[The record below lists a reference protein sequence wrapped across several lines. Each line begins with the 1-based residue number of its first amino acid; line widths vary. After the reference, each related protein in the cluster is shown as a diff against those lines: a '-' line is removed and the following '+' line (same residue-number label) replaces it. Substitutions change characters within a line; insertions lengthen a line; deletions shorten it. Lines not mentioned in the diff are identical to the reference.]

1 MKAAHDMRRNQLR
14 PGTDPGGNAGV
25 GAMTPDE
32 RGRMPAN
39 EVARDALQTAAKIE
53 ISHDGE
59 TVLMTLRGQLDVS
72 SRRRFDEKLSEIRS
86 AEPEQLVI
94 DLRELTFVDST
105 GLSLLLKA
113 NNIAREDHFR
123 LHVVRSPA
131 AIVQVVLEATG
142 IEEFLP
148 FVDEPPP
155 ELSG

>member
-1 MKAAHDMRRNQLR
+1 MRRNQLR
-14 PGTDPGGNAGV
+14 PGTDPGGNAGA
-25 GAMTPDE
+25 GRMTPD
-32 RGRMPAN
+32 GRKRAPAD

-59 TVLMTLRGQLDVS
+59 TMLMKLRGQLDVS
-72 SRRRFDEKLSEIRS
+72 SRRRFAEKLREVRA

-113 NNIAREDHFR
+113 NNASREDHFQLR
-123 LHVVRSPA
+123 VVRSPA

-142 IEEFLP
+142 VEEFLP

>member
-1 MKAAHDMRRNQLR
+1 MTVDGRKHV
-14 PGTDPGGNAGV
+14 PAG
-25 GAMTPDE
+25 
-32 RGRMPAN
+32 

-59 TVLMTLRGQLDVS
+59 TMLMTLRGQLDVS
-72 SRRRFDEKLSEIRS
+72 SRRRFAEKLREIRA

-113 NNIAREDHFR
+113 NNAAREDRFQLR
-123 LHVVRSPA
+123 MVRSPA

-148 FVDEPPP
+148 LVDEPPP
-155 ELSG
+155 ELSA

>member
-1 MKAAHDMRRNQLR
+1 
-14 PGTDPGGNAGV
+14 
-25 GAMTPDE
+25 
-32 RGRMPAN
+32 MPAD

-72 SRRRFDEKLSEIRS
+72 CQRRFDEKLSEVRA

-113 NNIAREDHFR
+113 NSIAREDHFQ
-123 LHVVRSPA
+123 LYVVRSPA
-131 AIVQVVLEATG
+131 AIVQVVIEATG
-142 IEEFLP
+142 VEEFLP
-148 FVDEPPP
+148 FVDEPPL
-155 ELSG
+155 ELPT